1 VSKAQQKAGALR
13 ILLAVDGSATAE
25 RAARH
30 VLALSAQGLAF
41 EVLLLNV
48 QPQWAPARTRDEKR
62 EGLRLHLERSE
73 KAMRAAKALLAD
85 AGIAFKTALRVGDAA
100 ENILKAAREA
110 RCDEIVMGTRG
121 LGALAGLMLGSVAM
135 KVVQLAKMPVTLV
148 K

>member
-1 VSKAQQKAGALR
+1 
-13 ILLAVDGSATAE
+13 LLAVDGSATAE

>member
-1 VSKAQQKAGALR
+1 VSKARLASPFK
-13 ILLAVDGSATAE
+13 ILLATDGSSTAE
-25 RAARH
+25 QAARH
-30 VLALSAQGLAF
+30 VVALKAGGLAF

-48 QPQWAPARTRDEKR
+48 QPKWAPARTRDEKR
-62 EGLRLHLERSE
+62 EGLRMHLERSE

-100 ENILKAAREA
+100 ENILRAAREA